1 MPFPTNFCSGRYPAS
16 PPCRPDFPHGSRG
29 STRPSALPETPSSR
43 HRAHKRDAVCN
54 HDSCNQKDYSNLDD
68 SLFLFVIHL
77 IHLPFGS
84 SHCTEYAASA
94 GYIHTFR
101 QYKRIQIYLRK
112 QQLPVV
118 LRCDMS
124 RKQFLRVF
132 HERCFCCI
140 ISAVQKIHTDISGM
154 LCRMVFD
161 ISGQEQITPY
171 HQTPRQKL
179 SSGAAAPAD
188 LMDLSSGMPAKE
200 KYLGSI
206 PKASAAPTHKVGSG
220 HALCKQSASAE
231 PFRIGLHRLHIL
243 QLQQFT
249 DIVIIAA
256 AALVKRHCMGRIY
269 TDPVLYQFDHLIADN
284 SITVNFSGW
293 TE

>member
-1 MPFPTNFCSGRYPAS
+1 MDHEDPRDRLLYPKNNI
-16 PPCRPDFPHGSRG
+16 
-29 STRPSALPETPSSR
+29 LVKY
-43 HRAHKRDAVCN
+43 RAHKRDAVCN

-68 SLFLFVIHL
+68 SLFLFIIHL

-94 GYIHTFR
+94 GYIHAFR
-101 QYKRIQIYLRK
+101 QDKRIQIYLRK
-112 QQLPVV
+112 QQLQVV

-124 RKQFLRVF
+124 RKQFLHVF
-132 HERCFCCI
+132 AEDRFCCI
-140 ISAVQKIHTDISGM
+140 MSAVQKIHTDISGM

-161 ISGQEQITPY
+161 ISGQEQITPCIK
-171 HQTPRQKL
+171 RRVQKL

-188 LMDLSSGMPAKE
+188 LMDPVIRHAGKGKISLIYPQS
-200 KYLGSI
+200 LCRI
-206 PKASAAPTHKVGSG
+206 THKVGSG

-256 AALVKRHCMGRIY
+256 AALVKRRMGRIY

-284 SITVNFSGW
+284 GITVNFSEW